1 MSKNVLV
8 VDDSSSVRQVVGLVL
23 KNAGFDVV
31 EACNGEEALKLLDGR
46 KLHLIVS
53 DLNMPVMDGIT
64 FAKQAKEMDDYKFTP
79 ILMLTTESDQEK
91 KKQGK
96 EAGIKAW
103 LVKPFQPP
111 LLLSAV
117 SKLT

>member
-64 FAKQAKEMDDYKFTP
+64 FAKHAKEMDDYKFTP